1 MQDID
6 IVLGVI
12 IFLLLCF
19 IAMTI
24 YFIITKDLKQ
34 EPCPACKPCPSLVF
48 TLKQEPLVTFE
59 NKPAVANVTSG
70 NKRSCR
76 YDQDTK
82 NVFST
87 FYKHNCRKTPY
98 VNVK

>member
-19 IAMTI
+19 IGMTI

-34 EPCPACKPCPSLVF
+34 EPCPECKPCPSLVF
-48 TLKQEPLVTFE
+48 TLKQEPLVTFAIE
-59 NKPAVANVTSG
+59 PIVAKAT